1 MIWQAPHYCGREAR
15 KICHQCAN
23 TAFSVSV
30 TWVTFITRTL
40 PPHLSTIHVS
50 VQTQTSLMPGPRIF
64 PPSCI
69 RVVSP
74 SCPGVLL
81 GSLYQG
87 LAQVCNP
94 GTVVKQEKKINIEPL
109 AGAQIDAELQL
120 LAHNIS
126 SVPNGLFPRKGST
139 WDKRPTGV
147 TQL

>member
-1 MIWQAPHYCGREAR
+1 
-15 KICHQCAN
+15 
-23 TAFSVSV
+23 
-30 TWVTFITRTL
+30 
-40 PPHLSTIHVS
+40 
-50 VQTQTSLMPGPRIF
+50 MPGPRIF

-109 AGAQIDAELQL
+109 AGAQIDAEL
-120 LAHNIS
+120 LACNIS
-126 SVPNGLFPRKGST
+126 SVPNGLIPRKGST
-139 WDKRPTGV
+139 WDKRPMGV